1 MENLYD
7 FYFHHN
13 IYTNEWN
20 AFLRSEASLYMSGIE
35 PNPEYS
41 IFRDKDI
48 NVLIDKIKSLE
59 LSEIL

>member
-7 FYFHHN
+7 FYFHFN
-13 IYTNEWN
+13 IYTKEWN
-20 AFLRSEASLYMSGIE
+20 AFLRSESNLYMSGIE

-41 IFRDKDI
+41 VFRDKDI
-48 NVLIDKIKSLE
+48 NKLVEKISMLE